1 MSWDASAAEALA
13 NPTGRSKDRMTLER
27 CKQGLR
33 GAAFVPIMDKTV
45 GAGPGWGGRTSGQVI
60 LFSQGQDRI
69 GAQ

>member
-33 GAAFVPIMDKTV
+33 GAAFVPIMDQTV
-45 GAGPGWGGRTSGQVI
+45 GAGPGAGG
-60 LFSQGQDRI
+60 
-69 GAQ
+69 